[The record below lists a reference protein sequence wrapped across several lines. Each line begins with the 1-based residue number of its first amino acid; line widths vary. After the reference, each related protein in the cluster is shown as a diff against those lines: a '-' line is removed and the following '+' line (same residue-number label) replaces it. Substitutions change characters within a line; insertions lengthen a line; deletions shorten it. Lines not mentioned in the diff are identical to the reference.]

1 MVYKLFFNHR
11 CIYNTINININQNNT
26 GESMPSTSTDI
37 ITKPTTKPEVE
48 LSEPSMY
55 KIIYINDSQ
64 TSMQFVVDSLIDYF
78 GYAEI
83 QAEKITED
91 IHVDGSAIVAVLPY
105 EIAEQKGIE
114 VTVDARSQG
123 YPLQIKLEENP

>member
-1 MVYKLFFNHR
+1 
-11 CIYNTINININQNNT
+11 
-26 GESMPSTSTDI
+26 
-37 ITKPTTKPEVE
+37 
-48 LSEPSMY
+48 MY

-123 YPLQIKLEENP
+123 YPLQIKLEEEPR